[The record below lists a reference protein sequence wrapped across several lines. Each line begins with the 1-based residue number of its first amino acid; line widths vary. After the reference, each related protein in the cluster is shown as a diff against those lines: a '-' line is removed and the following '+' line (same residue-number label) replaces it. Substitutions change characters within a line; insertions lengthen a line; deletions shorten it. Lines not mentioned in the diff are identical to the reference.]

1 VNPIREIRQRMGMS
15 QASFAKQMG
24 VTRES
29 VTRMEGRD
37 KPMTPL
43 VLAAR
48 WIEDEQIRAK
58 RTAQR
63 KAKKEAKA

>member
-1 VNPIREIRQRMGMS
+1 MNPIREIRQRIGMS
-15 QASFAKQMG
+15 QASFAKHMG

-48 WIEDEQIRAK
+48 WIEHQNK
-58 RTAQR
+58 SV
-63 KAKKEAKA
+63 